1 MSDACQVGL
10 IGIGAMGGMLINAH
24 YQFGDQDAYRLRAA
38 SRNKDVLAQLT
49 GAHPTLDVL
58 EPAEVVEQ
66 SDLVF
71 VCVPPLPYLDV
82 VNALAPQFTAEK
94 TFVCITNGVPVEAV
108 GDLVQ
113 APIVKVIPSMAH
125 CIGRGVSIVTAGPR
139 ASENDVSRVEAFI
152 RPFAMPYRMTETD
165 MRIVCNLTGCGP
177 AVLAHFMNILVSVSA
192 EKATVVS
199 QADLYRLAGETFFA
213 TAQLIENGMTPQEI
227 ADEAATGGGTTEM
240 ALQTLT
246 KPLQSAVAEMIA
258 ATKARE
264 DSIRARAS
272 GSSDDKR

>member
-24 YQFGDQDAYRLRAA
+24 YKFGDQDAFQLKAA
-38 SRNKDVLAQLT
+38 SRNKDVLTQLT
-49 GAHPTLDVL
+49 GAHPTLDIH
-58 EPAEVVEQ
+58 EPAEIVSH

-71 VCVPPLPYLDV
+71 VCVPPLPYLNV
-82 VNALAPQFTAEK
+82 VRDLAPHFTADK
-94 TFVCITNGVPVEAV
+94 ILVCITNGVPVDAI
-108 GDLVQ
+108 GDLVE

-139 ASENDVSRVEAFI
+139 ATESDVSKVEAFI
-152 RPFAMPYRMTETD
+152 RPFALPYRMTESD

-177 AVLAHFMNILVSVSA
+177 AVFAHFMNILVSVSSD
-192 EKATVVS
+192 KATDVS

-227 ADEAATGGGTTEM
+227 ADEAATSGGTTEM

-246 KPLQSAVAEMIA
+246 EPLQSAVAEMIA
-258 ATKARE
+258 ATQARE

-272 GSSDDKR
+272 ESRDGKE

>member
-1 MSDACQVGL
+1 MLDACQIGV
-10 IGIGAMGGMLINAH
+10 IGIGAMGGMLIDAH
-24 YQFGDQDAYRLRAA
+24 YTFGAQDAFQLSAA

-49 GAHPTLDVL
+49 AAHPALDVR
-58 EPAEVVEQ
+58 EPAGVVEHC
-66 SDLVF
+66 DIVF

-82 VNALAPQFTAEK
+82 VSALAPEFTADK
-94 TFVCITNGVPVEAV
+94 IFVCITNGVPVEAV
-108 GDLVQ
+108 GDLVR

-139 ASENDVSRVEAFI
+139 ASESDVLRVEEFI

-192 EKATVVS
+192 EKATEVS

-227 ADEAATGGGTTEM
+227 ADEAATVGGTTEM

-246 KPLQSAVAEMIA
+246 KPLQSAVAAMIA
-258 ATKARE
+258 ATKERE

-272 GSSDDKR
+272 DRDDKR